1 MNNNRVLEII
11 DTITN
16 TIGLGIQI
24 AIANIGVSFLPI
36 LSGFMFS
43 ILLYTILIDT
53 TGSVIVSLIASFIS
67 GIGLESTG
75 FRSAKLMIRKPH
87 ILTIGLFLFYIF
99 IGGFGAW
106 FINDENQIEII
117 LSMAFLLTAE
127 SYIIYGIEKREETL
141 QEVTQDNADNEKQEV
156 IDTEQ
161 RDYERKQAEKQTRFE
176 NKLRVEKM
184 RGLGNVTK
192 KNGTKVYDK
201 TVTTNNNNT
210 PQTNGNSTNRVP
222 FKSLTTHDKTEMAQM
237 TINDIVTNYNISK
250 RTAHRWVKQIQ
261 E

>member
-1 MNNNRVLEII
+1 MNNNFSENI
-11 DTITN
+11 DRITRN
-16 TIGLGIQI
+16 IGDSIQYV
-24 AIANIGVSFLPI
+24 IANIGKAGLPI
-36 LSGFMFS
+36 ISGFLYS
-43 ILLYTILIDT
+43 ITIYQVFFAVTDDKI
-53 TGSVIVSLIASFIS
+53 IS
-67 GIGLESTG
+67 STAAIIFAFGLESVG
-75 FRSAKLMIRKPH
+75 FNASRNMIKNITPFSI
-87 ILTIGLFLFYIF
+87 ILFGGYIL
-99 IGGFGAW
+99 IGGFSLW
-106 FINDENQIEII
+106 FTDVEHIYMIVT
-117 LSMAFLLTAE
+117 SSAFTLTAIN
-127 SYIIYGIEKREETL
+127 YILYGIQEKESNAIRQDDTKRDT
-141 QEVTQDNADNEKQEV
+141 VTQNGV
-156 IDTEQ
+156 DTEQ

-237 TINDIVTNYNISK
+237 TINDIVTKYNISK